1 MGIWKIVED
10 DTTRHHQNTRGNEEG
25 VFEKKPNTISIINYK
40 LNIHFFLFLL
50 SYMLPSYY

>member
-10 DTTRHHQNTRGNEEG
+10 DTTIHHQNTRGNEEG
-25 VFEKKPNTISIINYK
+25 VFEKKTFI
-40 LNIHFFLFLL
+40 FFFLL